1 MSVIID
7 YNIIVYDIKTI
18 ENLNNFL
25 YYLAEEC

>member
-18 ENLNNFL
+18 KSFSNFL
-25 YYLAEEC
+25 YYLAEER